1 MHLYVMDW
9 QGRCCWNRTE
19 FRRDS
24 FLLVETE
31 RERHEKGVMPW
42 HMHYGYALGLKFGA
56 WNASWKPEERFVTL
70 IFGFFPLSTKLTPSH
85 LMAMVL
91 QMSCHISSPQ
101 NNDFDAFHDSI
112 NSTPC
117 MIFSFTYNTTYS
129 PTSLQLNNIRVWFTA
144 RRKYILFFLQ
154 FLTLQTFFLLS
165 FLYDVMF
172 MLPFLNLNTDP

>member
-1 MHLYVMDW
+1 
-9 QGRCCWNRTE
+9 
-19 FRRDS
+19 
-24 FLLVETE
+24 
-31 RERHEKGVMPW
+31 MPW
-42 HMHYGYALGLKFGA
+42 HMQYGYALGFKLGA

-70 IFGFFPLSTKLTPSH
+70 IFGFFPLSMKLTPSH
-85 LMAMVL
+85 SMAMVL

-129 PTSLQLNNIRVWFTA
+129 PTSLHPHNSTIFVFWFTA
-144 RRKYILFFLQ
+144 RRKNILFFLQ
-154 FLTLQTFFLLS
+154 FLTLQTFFLS
-165 FLYDVMF
+165 FLYVMF